1 MIITILIFSYRNFNR
16 IIDEYKLY
24 KYNPLESTNY
34 VYDEKFYNRIF
45 RYMDETK
52 NDFKYKK
59 ILGKNFIITVPK

>member
-1 MIITILIFSYRNFNR
+1 MIITILIFSYRNLNR

-45 RYMDETK
+45 RYMDDTK
-52 NDFKYKK
+52 NYFKYKK
-59 ILGKNFIITVPK
+59 ILGKKFIITVAK